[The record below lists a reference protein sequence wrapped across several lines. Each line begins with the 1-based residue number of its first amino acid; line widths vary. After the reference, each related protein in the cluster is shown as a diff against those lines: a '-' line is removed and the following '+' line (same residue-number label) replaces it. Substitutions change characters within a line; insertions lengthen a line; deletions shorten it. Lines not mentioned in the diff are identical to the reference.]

1 MTIMKNSIMNNRKN
15 NGIETAKTI
24 GKGIGEGLGV
34 IALLG
39 LTFASAYAEVEADD
53 RASHRLYDLDSNYQ
67 SLKREFES
75 MSISKFPYGY
85 YNGIRS
91 DFESVSERYSR
102 VRTTINHY
110 GMNSR
115 AINEIKNRYGYSF
128 LDRLESDISSL
139 SIRI

>member
-1 MTIMKNSIMNNRKN
+1 MKNSIINR

-34 IALLG
+34 IAVLG
-39 LTFASAYAEVEADD
+39 LTFASAYAEVEAND
-53 RASHRLYDLDSNYQ
+53 RASHRLYDLDSNFQ
-67 SLKREFES
+67 TLKREFET
-75 MSISKFPYGY
+75 MPISKFPYGY
-85 YNGIRS
+85 YNSIRN

-102 VRTTINHY
+102 VRTAINHY

-128 LDRLESDISSL
+128 LDKLESDISSL
-139 SIRI
+139 SIRIC

>member
-85 YNGIRS
+85 YNGIHS

-102 VRTTINHY
+102 VRTIINHY

>member
-1 MTIMKNSIMNNRKN
+1 MTVMKNAIMNNRKN

-85 YNGIRS
+85 YSNIRN
-91 DFESVSERYSR
+91 DFDSIESRYSR

-128 LDRLESDISSL
+128 LDRLESDILSL